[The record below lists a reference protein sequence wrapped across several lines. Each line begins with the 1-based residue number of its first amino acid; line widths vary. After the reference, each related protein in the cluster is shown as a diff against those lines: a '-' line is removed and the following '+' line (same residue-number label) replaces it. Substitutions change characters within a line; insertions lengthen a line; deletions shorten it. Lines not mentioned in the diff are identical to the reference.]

1 MAYDNTKEVCDVIE
15 TKLMDLLN
23 RFEDLTEEV
32 INLVSYS
39 EQEPDTAMVVENTE
53 PSEQVI
59 HSKEVT
65 VESIASMTAANISG
79 EKEREKQK
87 LNLIVHNLPE
97 STSVEASIRKNEDTQ
112 NVTSLINK
120 YIGVNAHISNVTRI
134 GKQTGRPRLTKVTL
148 LTREEKFK
156 IFHNRLNLR
165 KKEHPTH
172 VTKVFIITPD
182 LTPQEQIR
190 NKQLHA
196 RLIELNKQDKL
207 YRIKNGKKLPNLD
220 QLHHIKP

>member
-15 TKLMDLLN
+15 TKLNSVQMDLLN
-23 RFEDLTEEV
+23 RFEDLTEKV
-32 INLVSYS
+32 NNLVSYS
-39 EQEPDTAMVVENTE
+39 EQGPDTAMVVENTE

-65 VESIASMTAANISG
+65 VESIASMTAAIISE
-79 EKEREKQK
+79 EKEREKRK

-97 STSVEASIRKNEDTQ
+97 STSAEASIRKNEDTQ

-148 LTREEKFK
+148 STREEKFK
-156 IFHNRLNLR
+156 ILHNRLNLR

-172 VTKVFIITPD
+172 VTKVFITPD

-190 NKQLHA
+190 NKQLRA
-196 RLIELNKQDKL
+196 RLSELNKQDKL
-207 YRIKNGKKLPNLD
+207 YRIKNGKIVLREAS
-220 QLHHIKP
+220 